1 MWIIIYLAK
10 GREAVLKLRKA
21 LENEGILVM
30 VRQKT
35 EEENPQELFMRYLF
49 LILRLS
55 RRRILLSA
63 KAEYMRYTN
72 IRGEIYLKGT
82 K

>member
-35 EEENPQELFMRYLF
+35 EEENPQEAFYEVLVPHTEVEQAQD
-49 LILRLS
+49 IIIS
-55 RRRILLSA
+55 
-63 KAEYMRYTN
+63 
-72 IRGEIYLKGT
+72 KG
-82 K
+82 